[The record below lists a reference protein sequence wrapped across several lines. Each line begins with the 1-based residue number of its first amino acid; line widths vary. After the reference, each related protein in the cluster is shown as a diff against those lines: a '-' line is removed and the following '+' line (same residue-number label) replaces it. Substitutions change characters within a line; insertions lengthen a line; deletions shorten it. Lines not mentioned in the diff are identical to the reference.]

1 MTSSPADIP
10 MPSAKLNVFQQL
22 ALQWE
27 TLHPYNAAQSCLV
40 PGTVPAESWK
50 QAWRET
56 IAASGLGG
64 YRFGRSGVWGA
75 MGGGRF
81 SMSRLTEIDPPIVVE
96 SGLLEDH
103 ISGQLNEPFTDGQL
117 PLRAM
122 ISPRR
127 GGTQVGVVYRH
138 VVADSVAIRLLLQD
152 WIARALG
159 LAPVIGRPVRVALP
173 TYTRLFGGMTAG
185 GESLK
190 TVLDSARWAGQM
202 RRSRR
207 LEPELA
213 TDLRCKYSGA
223 VATDI
228 SPSKLAAGCRRIGLT
243 VGDYLLA
250 AVADAAATLAPPP
263 ACKQR
268 RGMVVGQV
276 VDLRPHIRDA
286 RLAAAAQQWFGLFLG
301 FSTCMCEERSL
312 DDFSALLRA
321 AANHRAKSA
330 TEMSRMLVR
339 MVAGLWMSQTYSQ
352 PRLADFYRRRMPLA
366 AGLSNVNL
374 NQKRS
379 WMRPDISDRIETYER
394 VSPTGPLMPFVVSTT
409 SHRDQVHIGITRRS
423 GLISDTVAEAIR
435 ERLIGRLRQVAD
447 DESALATTIS
457 ATQLQRGLVT

>member
-1 MTSSPADIP
+1 

-40 PGTVPAESWK
+40 PGAVPVESWK
-50 QAWRET
+50 RAWRET

-64 YRFGRSGVWGA
+64 YRFGGGGVWGRL
-75 MGGGRF
+75 GSGRF
-81 SMSRLTEIDPPIVVE
+81 SMSRLTEIDPPATVDA
-96 SGLLEDH
+96 GLLEDH
-103 ISGQLNEPFTDGQL
+103 ISSQLNEPFIDGEL

-122 ISPRR
+122 ISARR

-152 WIARALG
+152 WIARAVG
-159 LAPVIGRPVRVALP
+159 LAPMICQPLPVALP

-223 VATDI
+223 VAQDI
-228 SPSKLAAGCRRIGLT
+228 SPVKLAAGCRAMGLT

-250 AVADAAATLAPPP
+250 SVADAAASLAPPP

-276 VDLRPHIRDA
+276 VDLRRHIRDPRMA
-286 RLAAAAQQWFGLFLG
+286 TDAQRWFGLFLG
-301 FSTCMCEERSL
+301 FSTCMCEERAL
-312 DDFSALLRA
+312 GDFSALLRA
-321 AANHRAKSA
+321 AANHRARSA

-352 PRLADFYRRRMPLA
+352 TRLADFYRRRMPLA

-374 NQKRS
+374 NQKWS
-379 WMRPDISDRIETYER
+379 WMRADVRDRIETYER
-394 VSPTGPLMPFVVSTT
+394 ISPTGPLMPFVVSTT
-409 SHRDQVHIGITRRS
+409 SHRDKVHIGITRRS

-435 ERLIGRLRQVAD
+435 ERLIGRLKEVAD
-447 DESALATTIS
+447 GGLRLADAGGQTH
-457 ATQLQRGLVT
+457 LQRGLLP